1 MIKRGV
7 SPFFVPMK
15 IKNFFLQNQHWFL
28 PLLFLLVVVYATLRN
43 YFLPVSAINGVQ
55 CGVTQYNNY
64 IIFKNSTFHLFQQL
78 NLYTHYPKEH
88 YDLFKYT
95 PSFALIFGLFAV
107 MPNALGLFIWNL
119 LNVGL
124 PILGFSQLLGLNKKT
139 KPILLF
145 LLIPEMLTS
154 VLNSQSNGLILGL
167 MLLALAAIQREN
179 TLKAVVLICI
189 TGFIKIFG
197 IALFAVFLL
206 YPNQLKKA
214 MLQAFIFM
222 LILFGLPLIVI
233 PFETLIQQYEN
244 YFDLLKN
251 DGNTFVKY
259 SVMAWL
265 NSWFHLNISKNVII
279 GIGLI
284 IQFIPL
290 FFQSDFLK
298 RNGIVYGFSW
308 MIWVVIFNHM
318 AESATFIIAVGA
330 IMAFLLVKDKISS
343 YYLLALVL
351 LFFLTEL
358 GPSDIYP
365 KYIRIWIIETAQL
378 KVFPCIVFWVLML
391 FEMINVDFLKSK

>member
-1 MIKRGV
+1 
-7 SPFFVPMK
+7 MK

-28 PLLFLLVVVYATLRN
+28 PLLFLLVAVYATLRN
-43 YFLPVSAINGVQ
+43 YLLPVSNMDGVD

-64 IIFKNSTFHLFQQL
+64 IIFKNSFFHLLGQL
-78 NLYTHYPKEH
+78 NLYTQYTNEQ

-95 PSFALIFGLFAV
+95 PSFALIFGFFAIL
-107 MPNALGLFIWNL
+107 PNALGLFIWNL

-139 KPILLF
+139 KPILL
-145 LLIPEMLTS
+145 LLLMPEMLTS

-189 TGFIKIFG
+189 TGFIKLFG

-214 MLQAFIFM
+214 ILQAFIFM

-233 PFETLIQQYEN
+233 PFETLIQQYVN

-251 DGNTFVKY
+251 DGNTFLKY

-265 NSWFHLNISKNVII
+265 NTWFHLNIGKNIVLA
-279 GIGLI
+279 IGLV
-284 IQFIPL
+284 IQLIPL
-290 FFQSDFLK
+290 FFQSNFLK
-298 RNGIVYGFSW
+298 KNRIVYGLSW

-318 AESATFIIAVGA
+318 AESATYIIAVGA
-330 IMAFLLVKDKISS
+330 IMAFLAMKVKISN
-343 YYLLALVL
+343 YYLIGLVL

-365 KYIRIWIIETAQL
+365 KYLRIWIVETAQL

-391 FEMINVDFLKSK
+391 FEIIKLRDTRLKY

>member
-1 MIKRGV
+1 
-7 SPFFVPMK
+7 MK
-15 IKNFFLQNQHWFL
+15 IKIFFLQNQHWFL
-28 PLLFLLVVVYATLRN
+28 PFLFLIVVVFATLRN
-43 YFLPVSAINGVQ
+43 YFLPTSTIEGVQ

-64 IIFKNSTFHLFQQL
+64 IIFKNSSFHLLGQL
-78 NLYTHYPKEH
+78 NLYTQYSKEQ

-107 MPNALGLFIWNL
+107 LPNAIGLFIWNL

-124 PILGFSQLLGLNKKT
+124 PILGFSQIMGLNKKT
-139 KPILLF
+139 KPFFLL
-145 LLIPEMLTS
+145 LLIPEMFTS

-167 MLLALAAIQREN
+167 MLLGLAAIQREN
-179 TLKAVVLICI
+179 TLKAVVCICI
-189 TGFIKIFG
+189 TAFIKLFG

-214 MLQAFIFM
+214 ILLSFVIA
-222 LILFGLPLIVI
+222 LILFGLPLIVT
-233 PFETLIQQYEN
+233 PFETLILQYKN

-265 NSWFHLNISKNVII
+265 NTWFHVDINKNIVLIV
-279 GIGLI
+279 GLI
-284 IQFIPL
+284 IQIIPL
-290 FFQSDFLK
+290 FFKSDFLK
-298 RNGIVYGFSW
+298 KNRILYGFSW

-330 IMAFLLVKDKISS
+330 IMAYLAQKDKISIIQ
-343 YYLLALVL
+343 LIA
-351 LFFLTEL
+351 LFFLFCLTEL

-365 KYIRIWIIETAQL
+365 KFMRIWIVDTAQL
-378 KVFPCIVFWVLML
+378 KVFPCIVFWILTL
-391 FEMINVDFLKSK
+391 FEMIKFNFPNQIPSISDNHKI

>member
-1 MIKRGV
+1 
-7 SPFFVPMK
+7 MK
-15 IKNFFLQNQHWFL
+15 IKNFFFRNQHWLL
-28 PLLFLLVVVYATLRN
+28 PLLFLLVLVYATLRN
-43 YFLPVSAINGVQ
+43 YFLPVSYMDGVQ

-64 IIFKNSTFHLFQQL
+64 IIFKNSFFHLLDHL
-78 NLYTHYPKEH
+78 NLYSSYSKEQ

-95 PSFALIFGLFAV
+95 PSFALFFGLFALL
-107 MPNALGLFIWNL
+107 PNALGLFLWNL

-124 PILGFSQLLGLNKKT
+124 PILGFSQLLGLNNKT
-139 KPILLF
+139 KPVLLL

-154 VLNSQSNGLILGL
+154 VLNSQSNGLLLGL
-167 MLLALAAIQREN
+167 MLLSLAAIQREN
-179 TLKAVVLICI
+179 TLKAVVFICI

-214 MLQAFIFM
+214 ILQAFVVM
-222 LILFGLPLIVI
+222 LILFGLPLIVTS
-233 PFETLIQQYEN
+233 FDTLRQQYLN

-265 NSWFHLNISKNVII
+265 NSWFHLNISKNIVLA
-279 GIGLI
+279 IGLA
-284 IQFIPL
+284 IQLLPL
-290 FFQSDFLK
+290 FFQSDYLRK
-298 RNGIVYGFSW
+298 NRIIYGLSW

-330 IMAFLLVKDKISS
+330 IMAFLSMRDKISI
-343 YYLLALVL
+343 YHLLAFLL
-351 LFFLTEL
+351 LFLLTEL

-365 KYIRIWIIETAQL
+365 RYMRIWIVEEAQL
-378 KVFPCIVFWVLML
+378 KVFPCVVFWIFTLL
-391 FEMINVDFLKSK
+391 EMMNVDFKKFKRLNYS

>member
-1 MIKRGV
+1 
-7 SPFFVPMK
+7 MK

-43 YFLPVSAINGVQ
+43 YFLPVSNMDGVD

-64 IIFKNSTFHLFQQL
+64 IIFKNSFFHLLGQL
-78 NLYTHYPKEH
+78 NLYTQYTNEQ

-95 PSFALIFGLFAV
+95 PSFALIFGFFAIL
-107 MPNALGLFIWNL
+107 PNALGLFIWNL

-139 KPILLF
+139 KPILL
-145 LLIPEMLTS
+145 LLLMPEMLTS

-189 TGFIKIFG
+189 TGFIKLFG

-214 MLQAFIFM
+214 ILQAFIFM

-233 PFETLIQQYEN
+233 PFETLIQQYVN

-251 DGNTFVKY
+251 DGNTFLKY

-265 NSWFHLNISKNVII
+265 NTWFHLNIGKNIVLA
-279 GIGLI
+279 IGLV
-284 IQFIPL
+284 IQLIPL
-290 FFQSDFLK
+290 FFQSNFLK
-298 RNGIVYGFSW
+298 KNRIVYGLSW

-318 AESATFIIAVGA
+318 AESATYIIAVGA
-330 IMAFLLVKDKISS
+330 IMAFLAMKVKISN
-343 YYLLALVL
+343 YYLIGLVL

-365 KYIRIWIIETAQL
+365 KYLRIWIVETAQL

-391 FEMINVDFLKSK
+391 FEIIKLRDTRLKY

>member
-1 MIKRGV
+1 
-7 SPFFVPMK
+7 MK
-15 IKNFFLQNQHWFL
+15 IKNFFIQKQHWFL
-28 PLLFLLVVVYATLRN
+28 PLLFLIIVLYATLRN
-43 YFLPVSAINGVQ
+43 YFLPISNMDGVH

-64 IIFKNSTFHLFQQL
+64 IIFKNSFIHLL
-78 NLYTHYPKEH
+78 SHINLYSSYNYEQ

-95 PSFALIFGLFAV
+95 PSFALFFGLFAV
-107 MPNALGLFIWNL
+107 LPNALGLFIWNL
-119 LNVGL
+119 LNIVL

-139 KPILLF
+139 KPLLLL

-167 MLLALAAIQREN
+167 MLLSLAAIQREN
-179 TLKAVVLICI
+179 TLKAVIFICI
-189 TGFIKIFG
+189 TAFIKLFG

-206 YPNQLKKA
+206 YPNQMKKA
-214 MLQAFIFM
+214 ILHAIVVM
-222 LILFGLPLIVI
+222 LILFGIPIIVTPI
-233 PFETLIQQYEN
+233 ETLIQQYVN

-265 NSWFHLNISKNVII
+265 NSWFHLNIGKNIVLA
-279 GIGLI
+279 IGLA
-284 IQFIPL
+284 IQLIPL

-298 RNGIVYGFSW
+298 KNRIVYGLSW

-330 IMAFLLVKDKISS
+330 IMAYLAMKKEMSIFHLIVLFLL
-343 YYLLALVL
+343 L
-351 LFFLTEL
+351 FLTEL

-365 KYIRIWIIETAQL
+365 KYMRIWIVDTAQL
-378 KVFPCIVFWVLML
+378 KVFPCIVFWVIML
-391 FEMINVDFLKSK
+391 FELIKVDFRK

>member
-1 MIKRGV
+1 MDGV
-7 SPFFVPMK
+7 D
-15 IKNFFLQNQHWFL
+15 
-28 PLLFLLVVVYATLRN
+28 
-43 YFLPVSAINGVQ
+43 

-64 IIFKNSTFHLFQQL
+64 IIFKNSFFHLLGQL
-78 NLYTHYPKEH
+78 NLYTQYTNEQ

-95 PSFALIFGLFAV
+95 PSFALIFGFFAIL
-107 MPNALGLFIWNL
+107 PNALGLFIWNL

-139 KPILLF
+139 KPILL
-145 LLIPEMLTS
+145 LLLMPEMLTS

-179 TLKAVVLICI
+179 TLKAVVLICV
-189 TGFIKIFG
+189 TGFIKLFG

-214 MLQAFIFM
+214 ILQAFIFM

-233 PFETLIQQYEN
+233 PFETLIQQYVN

-251 DGNTFVKY
+251 DGNTFLKY

-265 NSWFHLNISKNVII
+265 NTWFHLNIGKNIVLA
-279 GIGLI
+279 IGLV
-284 IQFIPL
+284 IQLIPL
-290 FFQSDFLK
+290 FFQSNFLK
-298 RNGIVYGFSW
+298 KNRIVYGLSW

-318 AESATFIIAVGA
+318 AESATYIIAVGA
-330 IMAFLLVKDKISS
+330 IMAFLAMKVKISN
-343 YYLLALVL
+343 YYLIGLVL

-365 KYIRIWIIETAQL
+365 KYLRIWIVETAQL

-391 FEMINVDFLKSK
+391 FEIIKLRDTRLKY

>member
-1 MIKRGV
+1 
-7 SPFFVPMK
+7 MK
-15 IKNFFLQNQHWFL
+15 IKNFFFQNQQWFL

-43 YFLPVSAINGVQ
+43 YFLPTSTIDGVH

-64 IIFKNSTFHLFQQL
+64 IIFKNSFFHLLSQL
-78 NLYTHYPKEH
+78 NLYSTYSNEQ

-95 PSFALIFGLFAV
+95 PSFALFFGLFTLL
-107 MPNALGLFIWNL
+107 PNALGLFIWNL
-119 LNVGL
+119 LNVAL

-139 KPILLF
+139 KPIWLL

-167 MLLALAAIQREN
+167 MLLSLAAIQREN
-179 TLKAVVLICI
+179 TLKAVVFICI

-214 MLQAFIFM
+214 ILQAFVVL
-222 LILFGLPLIVI
+222 LILFGLPLIVTS
-233 PFETLIQQYEN
+233 FDTLRQQYFN

-265 NSWFHLNISKNVII
+265 NTWFNLNIGKNII
-279 GIGLI
+279 LLIGLI
-284 IQFIPL
+284 IQLIPL
-290 FFQSDFLK
+290 FFQSDYLRK
-298 RNGIVYGFSW
+298 NRIIYGFSW

-318 AESATFIIAVGA
+318 AESATYIIAVGA
-330 IMAFLLVKDKISS
+330 IMAYLALKDKLSIFHFI
-343 YYLLALVL
+343 ALFL
-351 LFFLTEL
+351 LFFFTEL
-358 GPSDIYP
+358 GPSDLYP
-365 KYIRIWIIETAQL
+365 KYLRIWIVDTAQL
-378 KVFPCIVFWVLML
+378 KVFPCIVVWLMIF
-391 FEMINVDFLKSK
+391 FEMIKFDNIRLKY

>member
-1 MIKRGV
+1 MMDGV
-7 SPFFVPMK
+7 D
-15 IKNFFLQNQHWFL
+15 
-28 PLLFLLVVVYATLRN
+28 
-43 YFLPVSAINGVQ
+43 

-64 IIFKNSTFHLFQQL
+64 IIFKNSSFHLFQQL

-107 MPNALGLFIWNL
+107 MPNALGLFVWNL

-124 PILGFSQLLGLNKKT
+124 PILGFSQLLGLNNKT
-139 KPILLF
+139 KPLLLL

-167 MLLALAAIQREN
+167 MMLGLAAIQREN
-179 TLKAVVLICI
+179 TLKAVIFICI
-189 TGFIKIFG
+189 TGFIKLFG

-214 MLQAFIFM
+214 ILMSFLII
-222 LILFGLPLIVI
+222 LILFALPLIVT
-233 PFETLIQQYEN
+233 PFETLIQQYKN

-259 SVMAWL
+259 SVIAWL
-265 NSWFHLNISKNVII
+265 NTWFHLNIGKNVII

-284 IQFIPL
+284 IQLIPL

-298 RNGIVYGFSW
+298 DNRIVYGFSW

-330 IMAFLLVKDKISS
+330 IMAFLSLKDKISS
-343 YYLLALVL
+343 YYLIALVL

-358 GPSDIYP
+358 GPSDLYP
-365 KYIRIWIIETAQL
+365 RYLRIWIVETAQL
-378 KVFPCIVFWVLML
+378 KVFPCIVFWVMML
-391 FEMINVDFLKSK
+391 FDMTKFDLGKLKKLIGHF

>member
-1 MIKRGV
+1 
-7 SPFFVPMK
+7 MK

-28 PLLFLLVVVYATLRN
+28 PLLFLLVAVYATLRN
-43 YFLPVSAINGVQ
+43 YFLPVSNMDGVD

-64 IIFKNSTFHLFQQL
+64 IIFKNSFFHLLGQL
-78 NLYTHYPKEH
+78 NLYTQYTNEQ

-95 PSFALIFGLFAV
+95 PSFALIFGFFAIL
-107 MPNALGLFIWNL
+107 PNALGLFIWNL

-139 KPILLF
+139 KPILL
-145 LLIPEMLTS
+145 LLLMPEMLTS

-189 TGFIKIFG
+189 TGFIKLFG

-214 MLQAFIFM
+214 ILQAFIFM

-233 PFETLIQQYEN
+233 PFETLIQQYVN

-251 DGNTFVKY
+251 DGNTFLKY

-265 NSWFHLNISKNVII
+265 NTWFHLNIGKNIVLA
-279 GIGLI
+279 IGLV
-284 IQFIPL
+284 IQLIPL
-290 FFQSDFLK
+290 FFQSNFLK
-298 RNGIVYGFSW
+298 KNRIVYGLSW

-318 AESATFIIAVGA
+318 AESATYIIAVGA
-330 IMAFLLVKDKISS
+330 IMAFLAMKVKISN
-343 YYLLALVL
+343 YYLIGLVL

-365 KYIRIWIIETAQL
+365 KYLRIWIVETAQL

-391 FEMINVDFLKSK
+391 FEIIKLRDTRLKY

>member
-1 MIKRGV
+1 
-7 SPFFVPMK
+7 MK

-28 PLLFLLVVVYATLRN
+28 PLLFLIAVVYATIRN
-43 YFLPVSAINGVQ
+43 YFLPISIIDGVD

-64 IIFKNSTFHLFQQL
+64 IIFKNSSFHLLGQL
-78 NLYTHYPKEH
+78 NLYTQYTKEH

-95 PSFALIFGLFAV
+95 PSFALIFGLFALL
-107 MPNALGLFIWNL
+107 PNALGLFIWNL

-124 PILGFSQLLGLNKKT
+124 PILGFSQLLGLNKNT
-139 KPILLF
+139 KPLLLL

-154 VLNSQSNGLILGL
+154 ILNSQSNGLILGL
-167 MLLALAAIQREN
+167 MLLGLAAIQREN
-179 TLKAVVLICI
+179 TFKAVVFICI
-189 TGFIKIFG
+189 TAFIKLFG
-197 IALFAVFLL
+197 IAIFAVFLL

-214 MLQAFIFM
+214 ILWSFLIM
-222 LILFGLPLIVI
+222 LILFALPLIVT
-233 PFETLIQQYEN
+233 PFGTLMQQYKN

-265 NSWFHLNISKNVII
+265 NTWFQLNIGKNVII

-284 IQFIPL
+284 IQLIPL

-298 RNGIVYGFSW
+298 KNGIVYGFSW

-318 AESATFIIAVGA
+318 AESATFIIAVGS
-330 IMAFLLVKDKISS
+330 IMAFLSVKDKISS
-343 YYLLALVL
+343 YCLMALVL
-351 LFFLTEL
+351 VFFLTEL
-358 GPSDIYP
+358 GPSDLYP
-365 KYIRIWIIETAQL
+365 KYLRIWIVDTAQL

-391 FEMINVDFLKSK
+391 FEMTKVDFGKLKKL

>member
-1 MIKRGV
+1 
-7 SPFFVPMK
+7 MK

-28 PLLFLLVVVYATLRN
+28 PLLFLLIVVYATLRN
-43 YFLPVSAINGVQ
+43 YLLPISTMEGVH

-64 IIFKNSTFHLFQQL
+64 IIFKNSFFHLLSDL
-78 NLYTHYPKEH
+78 NLYSKYSNEQ

-95 PSFALIFGLFAV
+95 PSFALFFGLFAV
-107 MPNALGLFIWNL
+107 LPNALGLFIWNL

-124 PILGFSQLLGLNKKT
+124 PILGFSQLLGLNNKT
-139 KPILLF
+139 KPLL
-145 LLIPEMLTS
+145 LLMLIPEMLTS

-167 MLLALAAIQREN
+167 MLLSLAAIQREN
-179 TLKAVVLICI
+179 TLKAVIFICI
-189 TGFIKIFG
+189 TAFIKLFG

-206 YPNQLKKA
+206 YPNQMKKA
-214 MLQAFIFM
+214 ILHAIVVM
-222 LILFGLPLIVI
+222 LILFGIPLIVTPI
-233 PFETLIQQYEN
+233 ETLIQQYLN

-265 NSWFHLNISKNVII
+265 NTWFNLNIGKNIVLII
-279 GIGLI
+279 GLT
-284 IQFIPL
+284 IQIIPL
-290 FFQSDFLK
+290 FFRSDFLK
-298 RNGIVYGFSW
+298 NNRIVYGLSW

-330 IMAFLLVKDKISS
+330 IMAFLAMKKEMSIFHLV
-343 YYLLALVL
+343 ALFL

-365 KYIRIWIIETAQL
+365 KYLRIWIVDTAQL
-378 KVFPCIVFWVLML
+378 KVFPCIVFWVLTL
-391 FEMINVDFLKSK
+391 KEMIKFNFVKSNTFNL

>member
-1 MIKRGV
+1 
-7 SPFFVPMK
+7 MK
-15 IKNFFLQNQHWFL
+15 IKNFFFQNQQWFL

-43 YFLPVSAINGVQ
+43 YFLPTSTIDGVH

-64 IIFKNSTFHLFQQL
+64 IIFKNSFFHLLSQL
-78 NLYTHYPKEH
+78 NLYSTYSNEQ

-95 PSFALIFGLFAV
+95 PSFALFFGLFTLL
-107 MPNALGLFIWNL
+107 PNALGLFIWNL
-119 LNVGL
+119 LNVAL

-139 KPILLF
+139 KPIWLL

-167 MLLALAAIQREN
+167 MLLSLAAIQREN
-179 TLKAVVLICI
+179 TLKAVVFICI

-214 MLQAFIFM
+214 ILQAFVVM
-222 LILFGLPLIVI
+222 LILFGLPLIVTS
-233 PFETLIQQYEN
+233 FDTLRQQYFN

-265 NSWFHLNISKNVII
+265 NTWFNLNIGKNII
-279 GIGLI
+279 LLIGLI
-284 IQFIPL
+284 IQLIPL
-290 FFQSDFLK
+290 FFQSDYLRK
-298 RNGIVYGFSW
+298 NRIIYGFSW

-318 AESATFIIAVGA
+318 AESATYIIAVGA
-330 IMAFLLVKDKISS
+330 IMAYLALKDKLSIFHFI
-343 YYLLALVL
+343 ALFL
-351 LFFLTEL
+351 LFFFTEL
-358 GPSDIYP
+358 GPSDLYP
-365 KYIRIWIIETAQL
+365 KYLRIWIVDTAQL
-378 KVFPCIVFWVLML
+378 KVFPCIVLWLMIF
-391 FEMINVDFLKSK
+391 FEIIKFDNIRLKH

>member
-1 MIKRGV
+1 
-7 SPFFVPMK
+7 MK
-15 IKNFFLQNQHWFL
+15 IKNFLLQKQYWFL
-28 PLLFLLVVVYATLRN
+28 PLLFLLVVFYATLRN
-43 YFLPVSAINGVQ
+43 YFLPFSTIDGVD

-64 IIFKNSTFHLFQQL
+64 IIFKNSFFHLLGQL
-78 NLYTHYPKEH
+78 NLYTQYTNEQ

-95 PSFALIFGLFAV
+95 PSFALIFGFFAIL
-107 MPNALGLFIWNL
+107 PNALGLFIWNL

-139 KPILLF
+139 KPILL
-145 LLIPEMLTS
+145 LLLMPEMLTS

-189 TGFIKIFG
+189 TGFIKLFG

-214 MLQAFIFM
+214 ILQAFIFM

-233 PFETLIQQYEN
+233 PFETLIQQYVN

-251 DGNTFVKY
+251 DGNTFLKY

-265 NSWFHLNISKNVII
+265 NTWFHLNIGKNIVLA
-279 GIGLI
+279 IGLV
-284 IQFIPL
+284 IQLIPL
-290 FFQSDFLK
+290 FSQSNFLK
-298 RNGIVYGFSW
+298 KNRIVYGLSW

-318 AESATFIIAVGA
+318 AESATYIIAVGA
-330 IMAFLLVKDKISS
+330 IMAFLAMKVKISN
-343 YYLLALVL
+343 YYLIGLVL

-365 KYIRIWIIETAQL
+365 KYLRIWIVETAQL

-391 FEMINVDFLKSK
+391 FEIIKLRDTRLKY

>member
-1 MIKRGV
+1 
-7 SPFFVPMK
+7 MK

-43 YFLPVSAINGVQ
+43 YLLPISAMDGVH

-64 IIFKNSTFHLFQQL
+64 IIFKNSFFHLIGHL
-78 NLYTHYPKEH
+78 NLYSTYSYEQ

-107 MPNALGLFIWNL
+107 LPNALGLFIWNL

-124 PILGFSQLLGLNKKT
+124 PLLGFSQLLGLNKKT
-139 KPILLF
+139 KPLL
-145 LLIPEMLTS
+145 LLMLIPEMLTS

-167 MLLALAAIQREN
+167 MLLSLAAIQREN
-179 TLKAVVLICI
+179 TLKAVFLICI
-189 TGFIKIFG
+189 TGFIKLFG

-214 MLQAFIFM
+214 ILQAFVVM
-222 LILFGLPLIVI
+222 LILFGLPLIVTS
-233 PFETLIQQYEN
+233 FDTLIQQYLN

-265 NSWFHLNISKNVII
+265 NSWFQLNISKNIVLIV
-279 GIGLI
+279 GLF
-284 IQFIPL
+284 IQMIPL
-290 FFQSDFLK
+290 FLRSDFLK
-298 RNGIVYGFSW
+298 NNRIVYGLSW

-318 AESATFIIAVGA
+318 AESATYIIAVGA
-330 IMAFLLVKDKISS
+330 IIAFLAMKDNISIFH
-343 YYLLALVL
+343 LIGLFL

-358 GPSDIYP
+358 GPSDLYP
-365 KYIRIWIIETAQL
+365 KDLRIWIVDTAQL
-378 KVFPCIVFWVLML
+378 KVFPCIVFWLLML
-391 FEMINVDFLKSK
+391 FEMIKVDIGKLKKS

>member
-1 MIKRGV
+1 
-7 SPFFVPMK
+7 MK
-15 IKNFFLQNQHWFL
+15 IKNFFFRNQHWLL

-43 YFLPVSAINGVQ
+43 YFLPVSYMDGVQ

-64 IIFKNSTFHLFQQL
+64 IIFKNSFFHLLDHL
-78 NLYTHYPKEH
+78 NLYSSYSKEQ

-95 PSFALIFGLFAV
+95 PSFALFFGLFALL
-107 MPNALGLFIWNL
+107 PNALGLFLWNL

-124 PILGFSQLLGLNKKT
+124 PILGFSQLLGLNNKT
-139 KPILLF
+139 KPVLLL

-154 VLNSQSNGLILGL
+154 ILNSQSNGLILGL

-214 MLQAFIFM
+214 ILQAFVVM
-222 LILFGLPLIVI
+222 LILFGLPLIVTS
-233 PFETLIQQYEN
+233 FDTLIQQYFN

-265 NSWFHLNISKNVII
+265 NTWFHLNIGKNIILMVGLVIQ
-279 GIGLI
+279 L
-284 IQFIPL
+284 IPL
-290 FFQSDFLK
+290 FFQSDYLRK
-298 RNGIVYGFSW
+298 NRIIYGFSW

-330 IMAFLLVKDKISS
+330 IMAYLAMKDKLSIFHFI
-343 YYLLALVL
+343 ALFL
-351 LFFLTEL
+351 LFFFTEL
-358 GPSDIYP
+358 GPSDLYP
-365 KYIRIWIIETAQL
+365 KYLRIWIVDTAQL

-391 FEMINVDFLKSK
+391 FEMINVDLLKYKSLK